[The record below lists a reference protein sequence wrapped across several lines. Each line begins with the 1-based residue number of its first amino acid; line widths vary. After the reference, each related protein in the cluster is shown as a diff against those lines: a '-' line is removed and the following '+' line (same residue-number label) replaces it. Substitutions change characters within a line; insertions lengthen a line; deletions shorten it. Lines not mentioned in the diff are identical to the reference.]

1 MCTCNFLFLL
11 IIQGRPSL
19 FVMYEPEFHKTRE
32 VLAKLRSHDISPI
45 PIPAGCTGLVQPLDV
60 SVNCPFK
67 NILQNLTELD
77 IIVQEENGLEKWSV
91 SDRRVSTPGCV
102 GKACA

>member
-1 MCTCNFLFLL
+1 
-11 IIQGRPSL
+11 
-19 FVMYEPEFHKTRE
+19 MYEPEFHKTRE
-32 VLAKLRSHDISPI
+32 VLVKLRSPDITPI